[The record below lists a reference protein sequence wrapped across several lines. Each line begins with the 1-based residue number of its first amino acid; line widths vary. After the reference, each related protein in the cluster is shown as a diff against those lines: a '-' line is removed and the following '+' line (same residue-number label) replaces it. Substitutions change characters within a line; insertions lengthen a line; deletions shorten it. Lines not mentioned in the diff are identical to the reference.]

1 MASLLV
7 GTSVKMNIFTPAMA
21 AMGQGMGQYDNHKNK
36 NYQTGFE
43 STYGNDPYANSY
55 DKSYNYDKRSSY
67 DIGYDKSY
75 DNKYGYDKSYDKSYD
90 NKYGYDKSYDNSYDN
105 KYGYDKKSYF
115 MDSYGDRYN
124 DHKDK
129 KNSYFMDSY
138 GDRYNDHKDKIKKYE
153 CRTGQFEGFLVSSVE
168 FCDAKHKKFHR

>member
-1 MASLLV
+1 MNKSVIIGLFVMASLLV

-21 AMGQGMGQYDNHKNK
+21 AMGQEMGQYDNHKNK

-75 DNKYGYDKSYDKSYD
+75 DNKYGYDKSYDNKYGYDKSYDKSYD
-90 NKYGYDKSYDNSYDN
+90 NKYGYDK
-105 KYGYDKKSYF
+105 
-115 MDSYGDRYN
+115 R
-124 DHKDK
+124 
-129 KNSYFMDSY
+129 SYFMDSY

>member
-1 MASLLV
+1 MNKSVIIGLFVMASLLV

-75 DNKYGYDKSYDKSYD
+75 DNKYGYDKR
-90 NKYGYDKSYDNSYDN
+90 
-105 KYGYDKKSYF
+105 SYF